1 MQWDKII
8 SIDLIRKILRKAK
21 KENDQKEEKII
32 KKTKPKHNKEGE
44 KINQI
49 RMRNLSGI
57 FLLFVFFSCDNTV
70 YESHN
75 SFEEKSWNSDSV
87 ITFNYNIS
95 DTLNPH
101 EMSVLVRHTVD
112 YEYQNLFL
120 FLSGELNDTIELELA
135 DKIGKWKGSGLSD
148 IREFE
153 YLFAKNKVFSKKG
166 NHSINIEQA
175 MRFGA
180 KEKIQN
186 LEHVSDIGLIIRKQN
201 D

>member
-32 KKTKPKHNKEGE
+32 KKTKPKHNKEGK

-49 RMRNLSGI
+49 RMRNTICI
-57 FLLFVFFSCDNTV
+57 FLLFVFFSCDKTV

-75 SFEEKSWNSDSV
+75 SFEEKSWNTDSV

-95 DTLNPH
+95 DTLNSY
-101 EMSVLVRHTVD
+101 EMSILVRHTVD

-120 FLSGELNDTIELELA
+120 FLSGDLNDTIELELA

-153 YLFAKNKVFSKKG
+153 YLFANNKVFSKKG

-180 KEKIQN
+180 EEKIQN

>member
-1 MQWDKII
+1 M
-8 SIDLIRKILRKAK
+8 SI
-21 KENDQKEEKII
+21 
-32 KKTKPKHNKEGE
+32 
-44 KINQI
+44 
-49 RMRNLSGI
+49 
-57 FLLFVFFSCDNTV
+57 
-70 YESHN
+70 
-75 SFEEKSWNSDSV
+75 
-87 ITFNYNIS
+87 
-95 DTLNPH
+95 
-101 EMSVLVRHTVD
+101 LVRHTVD

-120 FLSGELNDTIELELA
+120 FLSGDLNDTIELELA

>member
-1 MQWDKII
+1 
-8 SIDLIRKILRKAK
+8 
-21 KENDQKEEKII
+21 
-32 KKTKPKHNKEGE
+32 
-44 KINQI
+44 
-49 RMRNLSGI
+49 MRNLSGI

-75 SFEEKSWNSDSV
+75 SFEEKSWHSDSV

-95 DTLNPH
+95 DTLTPY

-120 FLSGELNDTIELELA
+120 FLSGDLNDTIELELA

-166 NHSINIEQA
+166 NHSLNIEQA

>member
-1 MQWDKII
+1 MQWGKII
-8 SIDLIRKILRKAK
+8 SIDLIRK
-21 KENDQKEEKII
+21 KENDQKEEKTIE
-32 KKTKPKHNKEGE
+32 KTKPKLKKEGK
-44 KINQI
+44 KINQ
-49 RMRNLSGI
+49 RKMRNLIGI
-57 FLLFVFFSCDNTV
+57 FLFIFFISCDNIV
-70 YESHN
+70 YEHHN
-75 SFEEKSWNSDSV
+75 SFVEKSWNSDSI
-87 ITFNYNIS
+87 ITFNYNIA

-120 FLSGELNDTIELELA
+120 FLSGDLNDTIELELA
-135 DKIGKWKGSGLSD
+135 DKIGKWKGSGVSN

-153 YLFAKNKVFSKKG
+153 YVFLKNKIYSKKG

-180 KEKIQN
+180 KEKIQK
-186 LEHVSDIGLIIRKQN
+186 LKHVSDIGVIIRKQN